1 MAKLVVNSESLVSVA
16 DAIREKGGT
25 NESLEFPQGFVD
37 GINAIESG
45 GGGTEITAGF
55 TSEKYKKWLE
65 INGYTIVNFTLTS
78 QATADFIINHPLGRP
93 AKSITCFR
101 ADLDGSVVTDKIC
114 FAISINGE
122 TADVSQNRLLNI
134 ASPYACLFV
143 SAIHSTAGGYRAI
156 LENTAEHIKLRY
168 VTGGTAGNIWASGN
182 YYLAVL

>member
-1 MAKLVVNSESLVSVA
+1 MAKLVVNSDSLVSVA
-16 DAIREKGGT
+16 DAIREKGNT
-25 NESLEFPQGFVD
+25 TDELEFPQGFVEAV
-37 GINAIESG
+37 GAIES

-65 INGYTIVNFTLTS
+65 INGYTIVDFTLTS

-114 FAISINGE
+114 FAFSVNGDV
-122 TADVSQNRLLNI
+122 ADNLTNRLEKYSN
-134 ASPYACLFV
+134 PYVGFMLQCRD
-143 SAIHSTAGGYRAI
+143 SKTNYRAI
-156 LENTAEHIKLRY
+156 LENTTEHIKFRF
-168 VTGGTAGNIWASGN
+168 VSDGTLGLVWASGN